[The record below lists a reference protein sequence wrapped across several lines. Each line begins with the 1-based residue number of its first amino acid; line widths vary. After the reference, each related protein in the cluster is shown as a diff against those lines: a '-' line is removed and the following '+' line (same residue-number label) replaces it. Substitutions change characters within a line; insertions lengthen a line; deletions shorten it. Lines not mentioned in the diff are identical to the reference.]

1 MTWVSIDTES
11 IEDDVNN
18 APDMLVTLNNE
29 LSNAGAEDWKFVFG
43 HHPIHSGGHY
53 GGSETLQMSA
63 WPIMK
68 SHNVDFYLTGHDH
81 NLQHWITRGDPSG
94 LEHITTGAG
103 GESEYHKYD
112 HNVEK
117 NEAMGMDLEFFDYH
131 YGFTYVVVG
140 QGKITVQFVNVDHEV
155 IHEFTRFR

>member
-1 MTWVSIDTES
+1 
-11 IEDDVNN
+11 
-18 APDMLVTLNNE
+18 
-29 LSNAGAEDWKFVFG
+29 
-43 HHPIHSGGHY
+43 
-53 GGSETLQMSA
+53 MSA

-140 QGKITVQFVNVDHEV
+140 QDKITVKFVNVDHEV